1 MATYRKYNWPELFE
15 AFELSES
22 TQTEFCKQR
31 SINPKYFNIKLN
43 QHRKVTEK
51 PSGFTRL
58 QIAPSSHL
66 TSGTS
71 TSQVVIEYGQCKIH
85 CPDSM
90 SSSAM
95 ADLVRQL
102 T

>member
-15 AFELSES
+15 AFELSEL

-43 QHRKVTEK
+43 QHRKVADE
-51 PSGFTRL
+51 PSSFTRL
-58 QIAPSSHL
+58 HISSPNPL
-66 TSGTS
+66 TSVFS

-90 SSSAM
+90 SSSDM
-95 ADLVRQL
+95 VDLVRQL
-102 T
+102 A